1 MENYTI
7 ELNEPKT
14 KMLAFMLDNFDFDKF
29 IEENPEIET
38 EGSIGWYED
47 NINWLLND
55 IAEIKIVNN
64 I

>member
-55 IAEIKIVNN
+55 IAEIKIVNSL
-64 I
+64 

>member
-1 MENYTI
+1 MENNTI

-14 KMLAFMLDNFDFDKF
+14 KMLAFMLDNFDFNKF

>member
-29 IEENPEIET
+29 IEKNPEIET

-64 I
+64 L

>member
-14 KMLAFMLDNFDFDKF
+14 KMLAFMLDNFDFNKF

>member
-14 KMLAFMLDNFDFDKF
+14 KMLAFMLDNFDFNKF

-64 I
+64 L

>member
-64 I
+64 L

>member
-14 KMLAFMLDNFDFDKF
+14 KMLAFMLDNFDFSNF
-29 IEENPEIET
+29 IEENPEIDIQ
-38 EGSIGWYED
+38 GSIGWYED
-47 NINWLLND
+47 NYHSLLND

>member
-14 KMLAFMLDNFDFDKF
+14 KMLAFMLDNFDFNKF

-47 NINWLLND
+47 NYHSLLND